1 MINKSH
7 LIQQLIRIEM
17 NNFKSICPFIY
28 KNSRNEI
35 RHVNTFYPTDDSKV
49 TIINSDNTSEDICI
63 TKLYFIDGY
72 NKEKSLLSHISSKYN
87 YKLYI

>member
-49 TIINSDNTSEDICI
+49 TIINWDNTSEDICV
-63 TKLYFIDGY
+63 TQLYFIDGY

-87 YKLYI
+87 YKLYL

>member
-7 LIQQLIRIEM
+7 LLQQLIRIEM
-17 NNFKSICPFIY
+17 NNFKNICPFIY

-35 RHVNTFYPTDDSKV
+35 IHVNTFYPTDDSKV
-49 TIINSDNTSEDICI
+49 TIINSDNTSEDICV

-87 YKLYI
+87 YKL